1 MEDAND
7 ISVIEYIYQLN
18 VSKLIKDNKHKN
30 KELVTEAHKK
40 GISVQVY
47 TVNSITIMK
56 KLIKLKVDGVFTN
69 YPKIINTIVN
79 ENL

>member
-1 MEDAND
+1 MEDEHPSYD
-7 ISVIEYIYQLN
+7 V
-18 VSKLIKDNKHKN
+18 VN